1 MRAQRK
7 CLLTALSAEIRTWLS
22 RSWFYFC
29 NNWQTG
35 WHKCTRPIKE
45 WGMVNQLNA
54 ISDYFNQLVG
64 NSSVHNKLKSKAREK
79 LWRQCDWLNEAGR
92 GILTAFTRVSWRME
106 LSSIR
111 PSLWLVGMIEKEKMT
126 NIFKRAQILCFL
138 LPQQLAIL
146 IKFRLRHQHRLTAS
160 ELGKFART
168 RRLENFGSLS
178 GSLRHTNR
186 KHKSASWWEIRAGK
200 GWLKRNE
207 YTYWG
212 KS

>member
-7 CLLTALSAEIRTWLS
+7 CLLRALSAKIRTWLS
-22 RSWFYFC
+22 RSRFYFC
-29 NNWQTG
+29 NNWLTG

-45 WGMVNQLNA
+45 WGMVNQLNE
-54 ISDYFNQLVG
+54 ILDYYNQLVG
-64 NSSVHNKLKSKAREK
+64 NSSEK
-79 LWRQCDWLNEAGR
+79 LWRHCDWLNEAGR

-126 NIFKRAQILCFL
+126 NIFKRARILCFL

-168 RRLENFGSLS
+168 SRLKNFGSLS
-178 GSLRHTNR
+178 VAR
-186 KHKSASWWEIRAGK
+186 
-200 GWLKRNE
+200 
-207 YTYWG
+207 
-212 KS
+212 

>member
-54 ISDYFNQLVG
+54 ISDYHNQLVA
-64 NSSVHNKLKSKAREK
+64 NSSVHNKLKSKTREK

-126 NIFKRAQILCFL
+126 NARKYCVSYFL
-138 LPQQLAIL
+138 SNWLY
-146 IKFRLRHQHRLTAS
+146 S
-160 ELGKFART
+160 S
-168 RRLENFGSLS
+168 NFDYV
-178 GSLRHTNR
+178 TNIDWPLV
-186 KHKSASWWEIRAGK
+186 SWGNSQERDV
-200 GWLKRNE
+200 
-207 YTYWG
+207 
-212 KS
+212 